1 VNREDEAGKTDQS
14 EPKESE
20 GGKMKKRFMLVG
32 LVAVLLVVVL
42 TAVACGGAK
51 EDTTTTAALTDT
63 TAVTVPAT
71 GKPIKVG
78 MVTSLT
84 GPSAAPGQS
93 IRNGANYQVKY
104 INDTGG
110 INGRP
115 IELLIEDDKSEV
127 TSMTAA
133 MTKLIE
139 EDGIEYFVGPFI
151 QFGQEAARQICE
163 DAQIPMVGAGP
174 ESLAQIA
181 APTEYKWSVMM
192 SAGPVTQADG
202 LAKMIKAHGY
212 KKIVGI
218 ADTLSIH
225 TETLIKL
232 AEMSATEGF
241 SITVLPDTF
250 GLVLPDPQ
258 AIVNKIKQAYD
269 SVQPDAILTLS
280 NPLAQPAIYQGLRG
294 VGITVPIHGSPAA
307 AHPSIMAKGAAAVEG
322 LYVMDSGGLL
332 NPQPLPDS
340 WPTKPFLV
348 DFYERYVAHYTY
360 APDFFAAVGADYF
373 IVLQEAMK
381 KAGGADDKAAVAQA
395 LQSLTDVTTLE
406 GLQTYT
412 PADTME
418 GVHGFLVEYQIKN
431 GKFEFIRTLN

>member
-1 VNREDEAGKTDQS
+1 
-14 EPKESE
+14 
-20 GGKMKKRFMLVG
+20 MKKRIALAGLIVVMLVI
-32 LVAVLLVVVL
+32 LLA
-42 TAVACGGAK
+42 AVACGGK
-51 EDTTTTAALTDT
+51 EATTTTAAPTQT
-63 TAVTVPAT
+63 TAGQGPAT
-71 GKPIKVG
+71 GEPIKVG
-78 MVTSLT
+78 LVTSLT
-84 GPSAAPGQS
+84 GTGAAPGQS
-93 IRNGANYQVKY
+93 IQNGAKYQVKY

-115 IELLIEDDKSEV
+115 IELLIEDDKTEI
-127 TSMTAA
+127 TTMLAA
-133 MTKLIE
+133 MTKLVE
-139 EDGIEYFVGPFI
+139 QDGIQYFVGPF
-151 QFGQEAARQICE
+151 QQAGQEAARDFCE
-163 DAQIPMVGAGP
+163 EAQIPMVGAGP
-174 ESLAQIA
+174 PSLAQISA
-181 APTEYKWSVMM
+181 QTPYKWSVMM
-192 SAGPVTQADG
+192 AAGPVTHAG
-202 LAKMIKAHGY
+202 AFARLIKAHGY
-212 KKIVGI
+212 KNIVAI

-269 SVQPDAILTLS
+269 SVQPDAIFTLS
-280 NPLAQPAIYQGLRG
+280 NPLAQPGIYQGLRNLG
-294 VGITVPIHGSPAA
+294 VTVPIHGSPAA
-307 AHPSIMAKGAAAVEG
+307 AHPSIMAKGPAAVEG

-381 KAGGADDKAAVAQA
+381 KAGGAEDKEAVRQA
-395 LQSLTDVTTLE
+395 LLTLTDVVTLE
-406 GLQTYT
+406 GLQTY
-412 PADTME
+412 AQSDTIE
-418 GVHGFLVEYQIKN
+418 GVKGFMVEYQIKN
-431 GKFEFIRTLN
+431 GKFEFVRTLN

>member
-1 VNREDEAGKTDQS
+1 
-14 EPKESE
+14 
-20 GGKMKKRFMLVG
+20 MKKRFMLVG
-32 LVAVLLVVVL
+32 LVAVLLVVAL
-42 TAVACGGAK
+42 AAVACGGEEAT
-51 EDTTTTAALTDT
+51 ETTTAAPTET
-63 TAVTVPAT
+63 TAAANPAT
-71 GKPIKVG
+71 GEPIKVG

-84 GPSAAPGQS
+84 GNSAAPGQS
-93 IRNGANYQVKY
+93 IQNGAKYQVKY
-104 INDTGG
+104 INDNGG

-151 QFGQEAARQICE
+151 QYGQEAGRQICE

-174 ESLAQIA
+174 ESLEQLAN
-181 APTEYKWSVMM
+181 PTEYKWSVMM
-192 SAGPVTQADG
+192 SAGPATQADA
-202 LAKMIKAHGY
+202 LAEMIKAHGY
-212 KKIVGI
+212 KKIVAI

-225 TETLIKL
+225 TETLVKL
-232 AEMSATEGF
+232 QEMSATEGF
-241 SITVLPDTF
+241 TITVLPDTF

-258 AIVNKIKQAYD
+258 AIINKIKAAYD
-269 SVQPDAILTLS
+269 SEQPDAIFTLS

-307 AHPSIMAKGAAAVEG
+307 AHPSIMSKGPEAVEG

-340 WPTKPFLV
+340 WATKTFLV
-348 DFYERYVAHYTY
+348 DFYDRYFAHYNY

-373 IVLQEAMK
+373 IVLQAAMN
-381 KAGGADDKAAVAQA
+381 KAGGADDKAAVALA
-395 LQSLTDVTTLE
+395 LQSLTDAVTLE

-412 PADTME
+412 PAHTTE
-418 GVHGFLVEYQIKN
+418 GVHGFLVEYQIVG
-431 GKFEFIRTLN
+431 GKFEFVRTLN